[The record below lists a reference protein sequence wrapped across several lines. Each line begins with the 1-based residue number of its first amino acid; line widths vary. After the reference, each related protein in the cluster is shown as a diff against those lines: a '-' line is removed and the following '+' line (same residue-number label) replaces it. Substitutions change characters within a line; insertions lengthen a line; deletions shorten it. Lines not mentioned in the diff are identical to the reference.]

1 MNVPFIQCL
10 RLLIDSVTFF
20 FIQYFANEIFIQ
32 MFHYFNFLT
41 LFVKTFYLISS
52 PEAHRVARPI
62 FFVAIDKGGRKATI
76 EVRAKKLMFHGDSV
90 GSALQGMTRTCESLR
105 KGWLTTGV
113 ECKRLFAPRRS
124 IFRPV
129 A

>member
-1 MNVPFIQCL
+1 
-10 RLLIDSVTFF
+10 
-20 FIQYFANEIFIQ
+20 
-32 MFHYFNFLT
+32 MFHYFNLLT

-52 PEAHRVARPI
+52 LEAHRVARPI
-62 FFVAIDKGGRKATI
+62 ISVAIDKGGRKATI

-90 GSALQGMTRTCESLR
+90 DSTLQGMTRTCESLR